1 MCIRSNLIQVT
12 NHQNVL
18 HNSEEGPSPGE
29 QLEGTLP
36 KFLELGFLK
45 IINFRIKYPA
55 FHVNGRPVFTVIYI
69 CGHRPQPRVTR
80 GEVEAGGI
88 FK

>member
-1 MCIRSNLIQVT
+1 MPPHT
-12 NHQNVL
+12 
-18 HNSEEGPSPGE
+18 GE

-36 KFLELGFLK
+36 KFLERGFLK
-45 IINFRIKYPA
+45 IINFRKEYPA

-88 FK
+88 F